1 MTTKVIDAC
10 QAPLEFSDQHVLSEW
25 IDFNGHMNV
34 AFYVKAFDHGVD
46 GLIDYVDIGPEGI
59 DTRGTSTFTL
69 EMHINY
75 LQELHLGDPIR
86 LTCQLLDY
94 DSKRIHY
101 FFNMYHATENYLA
114 ATCEQLLLHVNLE
127 ERRSSPFPKTVLSKL
142 ETLMAL
148 HRQLPPPEQAG
159 QKIGIRRR

>member
-34 AFYVKAFDHGVD
+34 AFYV
-46 GLIDYVDIGPEGI
+46 
-59 DTRGTSTFTL
+59 TL

-75 LQELHLGDPIR
+75 IQELHLGDPIR

-148 HRQLPPPEQAG
+148 HRQLPRPEQAG
-159 QKIGIRRR
+159 KPIGIRRR